1 MNITFIKR
9 MPEKPLY
16 LIKRSLCPILIA
28 VFVAMPAWAVEF
40 NTGMIDADDKENI
53 DLSQFEKKGFIP
65 PGVYVVQ
72 VDINKKKLPNSWS
85 IEWVKANNESG
96 SQICLTKKDLLLF
109 GFADDFIQSLHAAG
123 EQGCLDF
130 SSKPELIIR
139 LDKAEMVVTIV
150 APQAWMK
157 YQATNWTPPEFWD
170 DGIAGMI
177 LDYNVYA
184 SQYAPDDG
192 DKNQSVSSY
201 GTLGFNLG
209 AWRLRSDYQYDK
221 SYEDGH
227 STNSNSSM
235 DRTYLFRPIPSIASK
250 LTLGQYDLNSDL
262 YDTFHFTGASLES
275 DDNMLP
281 PDLQGYA
288 PQISGIAQTNAKVT
302 VTQNGRMVYQTTV
315 PPGPFNI
322 ADIGD
327 TFQGQLDVTIEEEDG
342 RKNTFQVGSSSIPFL
357 TRKGQVRYKASTG
370 KPTSVGHTDVNNP
383 LFWTSEF
390 SWGWTGNTSLYGGV
404 LLTAEDYQ
412 AATVGV
418 GVNLNSFGSL
428 SFDVTRAQATLQTDN
443 NENNED
449 QRGYSYRVNYA
460 KRFEST
466 GSQVTFA
473 GYRFS
478 DKEFVTMSEYLSARN
493 GDDSTNNQKENYVL
507 SFNQYIEPLAMNA
520 YLNLTR
526 NTYWDESASTSYT
539 VSISRNFD
547 ISGFKG
553 ISSSL
558 SVGRSTWDDKEETQY
573 YLSFSIPLEQ
583 NRSLSWSMQKNGS
596 DSLSQ
601 TVSYYDSSDRDNS
614 WNISAAG
621 DESDFRKAEPTFRGS
636 YQHYS
641 PYGRLSVN
649 GSVQPNE
656 YRSMTAGWNGSFTA
670 TRHGMAL
677 HDNTNGNNA
686 RMMVDT
692 DGIAGVPLSDRRTV
706 TNQMGIAVTNSVSNY
721 TTSTVRVDSDKLPDG
736 IDINNSVFNTT
747 LTEGAIGY
755 VKLNT
760 TQGYQIVGIV
770 RLANGRFPPLG
781 VTVVDT
787 ASGKNVGLVADDG
800 YVYLSGIQEDSK
812 LRLQWGENT
821 CEISP
826 PNHSNTDDQTL
837 ILPCKTVN

>member
-1 MNITFIKR
+1 MNSACKITKL
-9 MPEKPLY
+9 KKLLH
-16 LIKRSLCPILIA
+16 LIKYALFPVIVTAISISPT
-28 VFVAMPAWAVEF
+28 WAVEF

-53 DLSQFEKKGFIP
+53 DLSQFEKKGYIP

-72 VDINKKKLPNSWS
+72 VEINKKKLPNSWS
-85 IEWVKANNESG
+85 VEWIKADNESG

-109 GFADDFIQSLHAAG
+109 GFADDFIQSLQSPS
-123 EQGCLDF
+123 EKGCLDL
-130 SSKPELIIR
+130 SAKPELVVR
-139 LDKAEMVVTIV
+139 LDKADMVVTVV

-184 SQYAPDDG
+184 SQYAPNDG

-221 SYEDGH
+221 SYVDSH
-227 STNSNSSM
+227 STGSNSGL

-250 LTLGQYDLNSDL
+250 LALGQYDLNSDL

-327 TFQGQLDVTIEEEDG
+327 TFQGQLDVTVEEEDG

-357 TRKGQVRYKASTG
+357 TRKDQVRYKTSTG
-370 KPTSVGHTDVNNP
+370 KPTSVGRNDVNNP
-383 LFWTSEF
+383 MFWTGEF
-390 SWGWTGNTSLYGGV
+390 SWGWTSNTSLYGGA
-404 LLTAEDYQ
+404 LLTADDYQ
-412 AATVGV
+412 AATG
-418 GVNLNSFGSL
+418 GLGFNLNSFGSL
-428 SFDVTRAQATLQTDN
+428 SFDVTQAQATLRGVDN
-443 NENNED
+443 NNDEK

-478 DKEFVTMSEYLSARN
+478 DQDFISMSEYLSARS
-493 GDDSTNNQKENYVL
+493 GDDSTNNQKESYVM
-507 SFNQYIEPLAMNA
+507 SFNQYFEPLATNA

-526 NTYWDESASTSYT
+526 NTYWDDSASTNYT
-539 VSISRNFD
+539 VSVSRNFD
-547 ISGFKG
+547 ISRFKG

-558 SVGRSTWDDKEETQY
+558 SVGRSTWDDKEEMQY

-583 NRSLSWSMQKNGS
+583 SRSLSWSMQKNGS

-621 DESDFRKAEPTFRGS
+621 DESDFRNAEPTFRGS

-649 GSVQPNE
+649 GSVQPSE
-656 YRSMTAGWNGSFTA
+656 YRSLTAGWNGSFTA

-677 HDNTNGNNA
+677 HDNANGNNA

-692 DGIAGVPLSDRRTV
+692 DGIAGVPLSDRRSV
-706 TNQMGIAVTNSVSNY
+706 TNMMGVAVTNSVSNY

-755 VKLNT
+755 VKLDT
-760 TQGYQIVGIV
+760 TQGYQIVGVV

-781 VTVVDT
+781 VTVVDS
-787 ASGKNVGLVADDG
+787 ASGKDVGLVADDG